1 MEIEKLIPTCK
12 NYIWGGTRLFKYN
25 KPSFNFDTIAE
36 SWEVSFHDDGP
47 SKISNGQLLRD
58 VVTCNDLGRKCDT
71 LPFFPI
77 LNKFIDAKDDLSL
90 QVHPTD
96 EYALKFENS
105 YGKTEMWYVVDA
117 DEEACLYIGFNKNVS
132 DKEIQKRI
140 KENSI
145 IKIMNRIE
153 VKPGDCYFIPAGTIH
168 AIGKGCFIYEIQE
181 NSNLT
186 YRVYDYDRVG
196 KDGKKRELHIE
207 KALKVINKEKYVPQ
221 NLKSSPLVSCKYFT
235 VNKLVGPKEIKAPND
250 SFLVF
255 TIIKG
260 SGLVN
265 NKLANEG
272 DTYFVP
278 ANKKAI
284 LSGNFELITTNL

>member
-1 MEIEKLIPTCK
+1 M
-12 NYIWGGTRLFKYN
+12 N
-25 KPSFNFDTIAE
+25 
-36 SWEVSFHDDGP
+36 
-47 SKISNGQLLRD
+47 KIS
-58 VVTCNDLGRKCDT
+58 
-71 LPFFPI
+71 
-77 LNKFIDAKDDLSL
+77 
-90 QVHPTD
+90 
-96 EYALKFENS
+96 
-105 YGKTEMWYVVDA
+105 
-117 DEEACLYIGFNKNVS
+117 
-132 DKEIQKRI
+132 
-140 KENSI
+140 
-145 IKIMNRIE
+145 

-207 KALKVINKEKYVPQ
+207 KALKVLNKEKYVPQ

-235 VNKLVGPKEIKAPND
+235 VNKLVAPKEIKAPHN

-265 NKLANEG
+265 NEPANEG

-278 ANKKAI
+278 ANKKVTI
-284 LSGNFELITTNL
+284 QGNIELITTNL